1 MALDRELYREL
12 EDIKVLIAKYLET
25 NVLSN
30 VKKTCET
37 IKNTIIEPV
46 YNINENIANK
56 ISILIYNSFGKLFS
70 QILTDVLAQ
79 INEKYTN
86 TLVKKQNI
94 INNQNKTIELF
105 KAKVFKLQILNEEL
119 IYTNNKYSNELSVFK
134 EKELYKDNI
143 KYINK
148 NIQTDTTKIID
159 SIKYT
164 NSIIQTDDLK
174 INSFKKS
181 IYRLWDSKPRMYL
194 NVHLCH
200 ECAKLQMKGLEYL
213 NLETLN

>member
-1 MALDRELYREL
+1 MALDIELYREL
-12 EDIKVLIAKYLET
+12 EDIKALIAKYLET

-105 KAKVFKLQILNEEL
+105 KAKLFKLQILNEEL
-119 IYTNNKYSNELSVFK
+119 IYTNDKYSNEISVFK

-148 NIQTDTTKIID
+148 NIQTD

-200 ECAKLQMKGLEYL
+200 ECAKLQMKELEYL